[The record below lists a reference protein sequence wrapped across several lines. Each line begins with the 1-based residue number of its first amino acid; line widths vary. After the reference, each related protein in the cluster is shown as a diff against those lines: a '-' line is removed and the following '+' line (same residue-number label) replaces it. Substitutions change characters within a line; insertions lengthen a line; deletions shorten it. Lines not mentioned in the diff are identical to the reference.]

1 VIRITKLSKRFDS
14 DISAVC
20 AAFHLTVAGGV
31 IRRAHRLWRHGGHPP
46 ARPRHRGGAGRPPFA
61 EATIEAA
68 IPAWR
73 RITSR

>member
-31 IRRAHRLWRHGGHPP
+31 ISARIAFGGMAGTPRA
-46 ARPRHRGGAGRPPFA
+46 PRHRGGAGRPPFA